1 MTECITYNPA
11 VYRTMWL
18 LPTVLISP
26 LVHGATVHNVRP
38 GKKKI
43 FSFSGFFSRI
53 MMRAGGFFLFIFFF
67 GGLAD
72 ALRSM
77 HTLVSSPELELE
89 AIDY

>member
-1 MTECITYNPA
+1 MFLERVFKA
-11 VYRTMWL
+11 RKKE
-18 LPTVLISP
+18 S
-26 LVHGATVHNVRP
+26 LVSQA
-38 GKKKI
+38 
-43 FSFSGFFSRI
+43 FFSRI
-53 MMRAGGFFLFIFFF
+53 MMRAGGFCFYLFFFF